1 MYLLT
6 APRWVVGLGGGLLVA
21 TVAAVVFRFDDPTRS
36 WTAAVL
42 TGVVSGALL
51 GGGLVLSLTMQR
63 GELREAAGE
72 LPPPRLSAAYRA
84 AVWGAIPSDPVIRA
98 AAARVA
104 ERRLETLR
112 PRILVAI
119 HRDCHGNRHRAARVG
134 RQLQTRGDSGS
145 GGTRLDRRVLS
156 VGPPPATR
164 RTPVGREQLNPER
177 LNLSN
182 DEAVARVT
190 FGPANRDVRPPRAA
204 DFV

>member
-119 HRDCHGNRHRAARVG
+119 IAIAMAIGTVLHVSAGNY
-134 RQLQTRGDSGS
+134 
-145 GGTRLDRRVLS
+145 RLAGILAVAGLGWIVEFFQSAHLRRRVELLS
-156 VGPPPATR
+156 TENGSV
-164 RTPVGREQLNPER
+164 QR
-177 LNLSN
+177 L
-182 DEAVARVT
+182 
-190 FGPANRDVRPPRAA
+190 
-204 DFV
+204 